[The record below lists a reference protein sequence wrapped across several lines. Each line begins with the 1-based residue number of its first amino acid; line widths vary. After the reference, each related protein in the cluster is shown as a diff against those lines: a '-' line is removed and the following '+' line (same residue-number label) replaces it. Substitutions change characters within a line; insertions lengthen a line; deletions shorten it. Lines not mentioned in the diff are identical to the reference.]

1 MKKFMVHP
9 YLTVFSRAALGGIL
23 MFSGIAKISYTDT
36 LIREIN
42 QYHILSGWLAELFGR
57 VLPPLEIVL
66 GAFLIL
72 GIWLR
77 VSAAIGGLL
86 CLSFTIAKV
95 SAYARGL
102 DIAVCNCFG
111 PAVPLL
117 SSYTLAIDIVL
128 LLLAVQI
135 IFHRQEFLSIDALL
149 LKKTGTAER
158 SNSR

>member
-9 YLTVFSRAALGGIL
+9 YLTVFSRAALGGIF

-42 QYHILSGWLAELFGR
+42 QYHILSGWLAEFFGR

-102 DIAVCNCFG
+102 DIAVCSCFG

-128 LLLAVQI
+128 LVLALQI
-135 IFHRQEFLSIDALL
+135 IFHRGEILSIDALVMR
-149 LKKTGTAER
+149 KER
-158 SNSR
+158 VRNKGSSL